1 RSPGVI
7 EADDILEFTL
17 DSEPV
22 MPPTVQLYAERV
34 IHGCIYQ
41 ARPDVT
47 AVCHH
52 HAPAV
57 MPFCI
62 AGVPIVPVFH
72 LGAAGGET
80 VPFWNQNDEFGD
92 TNLLVVK
99 PEEGR
104 SLARALGSH
113 AAVLMNNH
121 GATVVGRDLRE
132 LVSRSIFMCHNAEY
146 QLRAQILGKVTT
158 LTAGETRLAGT
169 INAMATVTNRTWEYW
184 TLRLDK
190 AGGLPPAPGGERSK
204 GGLAAPR
211 CGEVVQGAAAR
222 RIGQDHPLAY
232 NDPASSK
239 EQEEPE
245 RENTMNP
252 RTATLATIALLAPFA
267 LAAAPA
273 SAEDQLKVAIGQINN
288 WENQAPTLGQDA
300 GIFKMHNLVLENVGT
315 QGAGETMQPV
325 ISGSADLGAGVG
337 VAGVLRAFA
346 RGAPVRI
353 LLPAFTGTGDLYWY
367 VRADSPLKT
376 VKDVTASNS
385 IAYSTSGSSSNNLVL
400 AFADELGVKA
410 KPTATGGPPGT
421 LTQVM
426 SGQIDIGWAAPPFGV
441 KELKEGKIRMLIRGS
456 DVPSLRGQTVRTII
470 VNADAWNTKKDAI
483 MRFVQGYRE
492 AVDWMY
498 ADPKAIKLY

>member
-1 RSPGVI
+1 VI

-22 MPPTVQLYAERV
+22 VPPTVQLYAERV

-104 SLARALGSH
+104 SLARALGPH

-190 AGGLPPAPGGERSK
+190 AGGMPAPV
-204 GGLAAPR
+204 AAK
-211 CGEVVQGAAAR
+211 
-222 RIGQDHPLAY
+222 
-232 NDPASSK
+232 SSK
-239 EQEEPE
+239 A
-245 RENTMNP
+245 RP
-252 RTATLATIALLAPFA
+252 R
-267 LAAAPA
+267 AA
-273 SAEDQLKVAIGQINN
+273 S
-288 WENQAPTLGQDA
+288 
-300 GIFKMHNLVLENVGT
+300 
-315 QGAGETMQPV
+315 
-325 ISGSADLGAGVG
+325 
-337 VAGVLRAFA
+337 
-346 RGAPVRI
+346 
-353 LLPAFTGTGDLYWY
+353 
-367 VRADSPLKT
+367 
-376 VKDVTASNS
+376 
-385 IAYSTSGSSSNNLVL
+385 
-400 AFADELGVKA
+400 VKA
-410 KPTATGGPPGT
+410 TR
-421 LTQVM
+421 
-426 SGQIDIGWAAPPFGV
+426 S
-441 KELKEGKIRMLIRGS
+441 
-456 DVPSLRGQTVRTII
+456 RTTTPRRPK
-470 VNADAWNTKKDAI
+470 NKKSQKG
-483 MRFVQGYRE
+483 RTR
-492 AVDWMY
+492 
-498 ADPKAIKLY
+498 